1 MCYLLQQQSSS
12 PGEYSFLGVQRWTR
26 RFDIFDLD
34 RIYLPLNVGNQ
45 HWTMIVVHVQRR
57 RIEYFN
63 SLCASGRS
71 YMKHVLHWLKD
82 EATDKQ
88 KRTLESDWVMKDMP
102 CPKQTNGYDCGFFS
116 LMCADFLSDD
126 IPLSYEQQHALF
138 FRNELGASILQG
150 SLYY

>member
-1 MCYLLQQQSSS
+1 MTARKSRFLRDGEWLNDDLIGAGMAMIQTRHDRLALLRQNLGAPVQRSSRFYNSQFMCCLLQQQSSS

-63 SLCASGRS
+63 SLCARGRS

-82 EATDKQ
+82 ETTDKQ
-88 KRTLESDWVMKDMP
+88 KRP
-102 CPKQTNGYDCGFFS
+102 CHYQ
-116 LMCADFLSDD
+116 
-126 IPLSYEQQHALF
+126 
-138 FRNELGASILQG
+138 
-150 SLYY
+150 